1 MDSSNVALKA
11 LLAHIA
17 SGLAEEYVHKQ
28 EVATP
33 SQGSP
38 VVVEKDGGK

>member
-28 EVATP
+28 EEAAT
-33 SQGSP
+33 GSNTP
-38 VVVEKDGGK
+38 VVVEKDSGK

>member
-17 SGLAEEYVHKQ
+17 SGVAEEYVHKQ
-28 EVATP
+28 EETATGP
-33 SQGSP
+33 DAP

>member
-17 SGLAEEYVHKQ
+17 ASLAEEYVHKQ
-28 EVATP
+28 EAATT
-33 SQGSP
+33 GSSMP